1 MASENGAEPTAE
13 TPDGGPSEY
22 DRKVSVSEQITQD
35 RIAAISDARAECR
48 TAREQSELMYRKGKI
63 AREARDII
71 YREAVESYLLELK
84 PYCEAVEDTNG
95 YWFSEDEP
103 HLGAVWATPP
113 PEDSE
118 AWETRADA
126 PAHLD
131 LDDLE
136 PRRLAVVKN
145 LTEFLL
151 LPRTFET
158 AFAKT
163 QAYPHG
169 SDAAAVAHV
178 TETIDRET
186 ITAAMDWGNQFA
198 HRIGLDLSMGGN
210 DIHADPL

>member
-1 MASENGAEPTAE
+1 MASDGSEPTAS
-13 TPDGGPSEY
+13 TPAGGPSEY
-22 DRKVSVSEQITQD
+22 DEKVSVSEQITHE
-35 RIAAISDARAECR
+35 RISAISDARAECR

-63 AREARDII
+63 AREARDIV

-84 PYCEAVEDTNG
+84 PYTEAVEDTNG
-95 YWFSEDEP
+95 YWFSEDKP
-103 HLGAVWATPP
+103 HLGAVWARAP
-113 PEDSE
+113 PEDDQ

-126 PAHLD
+126 PAHLE

-151 LPRTFET
+151 LPRTYET
-158 AFAKT
+158 TFAKT

-210 DIHADPL
+210 DIHADPF